1 MTETDTEISVTLE
14 GQFIVVT
21 LPKTSFRAAYFKS
34 PDSPWLTQSNY
45 MTDDA
50 EAPISRTEFHA
61 LAWRAANEKA
71 RELGWIV

>member
-1 MTETDTEISVTLE
+1 MQIRPEAVTVKETAFASHALNGRAATEISS
-14 GQFIVVT
+14 Q
-21 LPKTSFRAAYFKS
+21 
-34 PDSPWLTQSNY
+34 TQSNY

>member
-1 MTETDTEISVTLE
+1 M
-14 GQFIVVT
+14 
-21 LPKTSFRAAYFKS
+21 
-34 PDSPWLTQSNY
+34 QSNY
-45 MTDDA
+45 MADDA

>member
-1 MTETDTEISVTLE
+1 LR
-14 GQFIVVT
+14 QFIVVT
-21 LPKTSFRAAYFKS
+21 LPGTSFRAAYFKS
-34 PDSPWLTQSNY
+34 SDNPWLMQSNY
-45 MTDDA
+45 MADDA